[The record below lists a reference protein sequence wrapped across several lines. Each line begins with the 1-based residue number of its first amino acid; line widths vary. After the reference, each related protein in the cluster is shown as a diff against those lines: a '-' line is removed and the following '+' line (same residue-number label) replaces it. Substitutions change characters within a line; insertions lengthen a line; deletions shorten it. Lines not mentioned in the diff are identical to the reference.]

1 MNAKNIVIS
10 SVILFV
16 FWVLLN
22 NSIELINLLIG
33 AGLSLML
40 SFLFC
45 RSCNVF
51 GDVKLTPGA
60 FIYTIVYLFV
70 FLGELIKS
78 NLDVARRVVSPAL
91 PIKPG
96 IVEVKTSLQS
106 PMARMILANSITL
119 TPGTLT
125 VDIQN
130 DQLFIH
136 WIEVKTADQQ
146 QATEQIVRKFEKY
159 LEKIY
164 G

>member
-125 VDIQN
+125 VDMQD

-146 QATEQIVRKFEKY
+146 QATERIVRKFEKY

>member
-1 MNAKNIVIS
+1 MNAKNIIIS
-10 SVILFV
+10 SVILFI

-22 NSIELINLLIG
+22 NSFDFSIMVTG
-33 AGLSLML
+33 AGLSIFL
-40 SFLFC
+40 SLLFC

-51 GDVKLTPGA
+51 GDVKLTPVA
-60 FIYTIVYLFV
+60 LLYTFIYLFV
-70 FLGELIKS
+70 FLVELIKS
-78 NLDVARRVVSPAL
+78 NLDVARRVVSPSL

-96 IVEVKTSLQS
+96 IVEVKTSLKS

-125 VDIQN
+125 VDVKDDN
-130 DQLFIH
+130 LFIH

-146 QATEQIVRKFEKY
+146 QATKEIVQKFEKY
-159 LEKIY
+159 LAKIY

>member
-33 AGLSLML
+33 AGLALML

-136 WIEVKTADQQ
+136 WLEVKTADQQ

>member
-10 SVILFV
+10 SVILFI
-16 FWVLLN
+16 FWVLIN
-22 NSIELINLLIG
+22 NNFETSTLLIG
-33 AGLSLML
+33 AGLSLFL
-40 SFLFC
+40 SLVFC

-51 GDVKLTPGA
+51 GDVKLTPA
-60 FIYTIVYLFV
+60 ALLYTFVYLFI
-70 FLGELIKS
+70 FLIELIKS
-78 NLDVARRVVSPAL
+78 NLDVARRVVSPSL

-96 IVEVKTSLQS
+96 IVEVKTSLKS

-125 VDIQN
+125 VDVKG
-130 DQLFIH
+130 DHLFIH

-146 QATEQIVRKFEKY
+146 QATKEIVQKFEKY
-159 LEKIY
+159 LTKIY

>member
-22 NSIELINLLIG
+22 NSIALINLLIG

-60 FIYTIVYLFV
+60 FFYTIVYLFV
-70 FLGELIKS
+70 FVGELIKS

-125 VDIQN
+125 VDMQD

-146 QATEQIVRKFEKY
+146 QATEQIVHKFEKY

>member
-1 MNAKNIVIS
+1 MNAKNIIIS
-10 SVILFV
+10 SVILFI

-22 NSIELINLLIG
+22 NSFDFSIMVTG
-33 AGLSLML
+33 AGLSIFL
-40 SFLFC
+40 SLLFC

-51 GDVKLTPGA
+51 GDVKLTPAA
-60 FIYTIVYLFV
+60 FLYTFVYIFI
-70 FLGELIKS
+70 FLIELIKS
-78 NLDVARRVVSPAL
+78 NLDVARRVVSPSL

-96 IVEVKTSLQS
+96 IVEVKTSLKS

-125 VDIQN
+125 VDIKDDN
-130 DQLFIH
+130 LFIH

-146 QATEQIVRKFEKY
+146 QATKEIVQKFEKY
-159 LEKIY
+159 LAKIY